1 MSAANPTKR
10 PRVDSL
16 QSSESALERVEPG
29 ALPAQ
34 QAPAHLARPPPP
46 TPAEISAWIETLTA
60 EEVKSLLHSAA
71 TNDSYIAGLI
81 KHRVDEKSWLE
92 SNRVRSF
99 DHYSKSAWHKL
110 NRNYGGGSRD
120 YDASFD
126 VESSIDDMFCDM
138 VSQTHVHSSYGTKFS
153 CIETMRKIFRSV
165 LLSPSQMADDV
176 LRTNPSW
183 DAHFLEALGKFHVGD
198 MERLARDEGGA
209 WVEKLKEVMES
220 GGSCYFESLQT
231 ALDELLEI
239 QGQGQVTDGEDGAGD
254 AADDNFGG
262 SEQA

>member
-34 QAPAHLARPPPP
+34 QAPAHLARPLLP
-46 TPAEISAWIETLTA
+46 TPAEISSWIETLTA

-71 TNDSYIAGLI
+71 TNDS
-81 KHRVDEKSWLE
+81 
-92 SNRVRSF
+92 
-99 DHYSKSAWHKL
+99 
-110 NRNYGGGSRD
+110 NYGCGSRD

-165 LLSPSQMADDV
+165 LLSQSQMADEV

-183 DAHFLEALGKFHVGD
+183 DAHFLEALGKFHVED

-231 ALDELLEI
+231 ALDELLEM
-239 QGQGQVTDGEDGAGD
+239 QGQGQVTDRGDGAGG
-254 AADDNFGG
+254 AANDNSGG